1 MSSADGR
8 PHRRGPIAL
17 ILAWLAVLAG
27 GAGIAAYALITGPDT
42 RPLDDRPKL
51 SMSLPA
57 PPTPQRA
64 EAPASETSGPET
76 AGPEPAMPETAAPED
91 TATAGSGD
99 PQSEDGTTAA
109 DPPAAPQDA
118 GPSGAGPAQTAPPQ
132 SESAQAEPSKA
143 AGASAPDVSA
153 QTGQDGIGQD
163 GTADRQPSA
172 GADAA
177 GRPSGGVAVNIPQP
191 PTQGQARP
199 TDLLGGTAEG
209 DDAGGD
215 DAGGTGGSTPQTR
228 DTAQQ
233 TASRGDAEEP
243 ASGARTDKY
252 ASLPQLP
259 VSDPDAP
266 AWKRYAQR
274 MTPPQGVPKIAI
286 IVRGLGLSSAAAE
299 TAVNQLPASVSLAF
313 TPYARDRAKAWAA
326 EARRNGHEVLVD
338 LPMEPSDYPAT
349 DPGPQA
355 IMTEIS
361 TRENLQ
367 RLDWLL
373 AQIDREVGVVA
384 QMGSAVLTDRQVAE
398 PVLRAIKD
406 RGLMFVDNGVV
417 ADSAARDIARRLGL
431 PFAVNDRTLD
441 GGQVSR
447 RAIEARLVEAERLAR
462 EQGLAVVMAH
472 PYPVSL
478 ELLVGWT
485 NQLEARGFVLVP
497 ATYAAIERTGQNA
510 AQLR

>member
-1 MSSADGR
+1 M
-8 PHRRGPIAL
+8 
-17 ILAWLAVLAG
+17 LAWLAVLA
-27 GAGIAAYALITGPDT
+27 AAAAIAAYAVVTGPQT
-42 RPLDDRPKL
+42 RPVDDRPRL

-64 EAPASETSGPET
+64 AAPEPSVSETSGPEN
-76 AGPEPAMPETAAPED
+76 EAA
-91 TATAGSGD
+91 AGSD
-99 PQSEDGTTAA
+99 APAPDAAASAA
-109 DPPAAPQDA
+109 DAAAGSPDA
-118 GPSGAGPAQTAPPQ
+118 GSPDAGSQD
-132 SESAQAEPSKA
+132 
-143 AGASAPDVSA
+143 AGASAADTA
-153 QTGQDGIGQD
+153 QTADTPAAGAAPDAQGGPD
-163 GTADRQPSA
+163 GTAPQQPAEAA
-172 GADAA
+172 GAGEPA
-177 GRPSGGVAVNIPQP
+177 GGVAANIPQP
-191 PTQGQARP
+191 PTQDQARP
-199 TDLLGGTAEG
+199 TDLLGDNPAGRDADTGPQPTATA
-209 DDAGGD
+209 D
-215 DAGGTGGSTPQTR
+215 TR
-228 DTAQQ
+228 RQ
-233 TASRGDAEEP
+233 TASRGDGRAP
-243 ASGARTDKY
+243 TSDDGAGATG
-252 ASLPQLP
+252 SMPQLP

-274 MTPPQGVPKIAI
+274 MTPPQGMPKIAI

-299 TAVNQLPASVSLAF
+299 TAVNQLPANVSLSF

-338 LPMEPSDYPAT
+338 LPMEPGDYPAT

-373 AQIDREVGVVA
+373 GQVDREVGAVA
-384 QMGSAVLTDRQVAE
+384 QMGSAVLANRQVAE
-398 PVLRAIKD
+398 PVLRALKE
-406 RGLMFVDNGVV
+406 RGLMFVDNGIV

-478 ELLVGWT
+478 ELLVAWT
-485 NQLEARGFVLVP
+485 DELEARGFVLVP
-497 ATYAAIERTGQNA
+497 ATYAAIERAGQNA